1 VASTRGEWH
10 ELDREG
16 KVGFGK
22 VEREQVVLRYVTDTQ
37 GSWRGHREGSFIQV
51 GKKTTLY
58 ETERKHEVPEV
69 IWSRCDAIGEVGE
82 EPREPLT

>member
-1 VASTRGEWH
+1 MEEVSHKLAKYR
-10 ELDREG
+10 
-16 KVGFGK
+16 
-22 VEREQVVLRYVTDTQ
+22 
-37 GSWRGHREGSFIQV
+37 
-51 GKKTTLY
+51 TLY